1 MSADRLVVRLLP
13 AFVAAWAILG
23 TQNVRLGSVYVP
35 PISPWWVVAAVAFAT
50 LLAPRRNAL
59 PGAER
64 RSILVCFSL
73 AASLAMLL
81 LVRSAALNPALELV
95 IRFDDGREVRSS
107 SLQLGERR
115 ELRRLAGQRRNI
127 VFETGG
133 WLQIP
138 KTGEHRF
145 ELYCDDFCELMVGSR
160 HVQARGARSET
171 IQLSRGE
178 VPFSLRYRQKG
189 GPAALRLSWDRPGFF
204 ELLPIEY
211 FVRGRGVPPRDPTA
225 SHLALAALLAW
236 SGALAI
242 SFGHVVR
249 FARSRALPVATIALV
264 VAYGS
269 VIRFESFLA
278 RSGLARSDTRAAVL
292 HERLL
297 PLMPPYAVFNPENA
311 PADPYRAD
319 VRSYLDG
326 AETMTLSR
334 FYRPSFR
341 EPFYVALV
349 KAFVALSGA
358 EVGIL
363 IESLVFSIA
372 TLLLL
377 AVISSKLFGV
387 HWTAALLV
395 PVAIHEWL
403 VLESATGYRMSAYGF
418 FLVAF
423 VGWSCLSLQSRALA
437 SVGTGVLASLLC
449 LIRISALSVVIPVVA
464 LRLLQL
470 GRNERKFYAGVV
482 AGSLVVLV
490 GPFLLSN
497 TLAHGDPFYSISFHT
512 EFWLRAEG
520 LDRGQG
526 PVSWLRYFTG
536 FGRIPEIAKGTVAG
550 LTFLPLRTFSI
561 GLRQFPLIGAIT
573 VVCGVLGLAMAFR
586 SRPLL
591 PVAYLGHLVP
601 FAYVQNFPSGT
612 MPRFVMPA
620 FFFFVVAAPLGAERL
635 LSWVSRLRG
644 SRDRPPY
651 SSDGKRSGGEKGA
664 PGSQDVA
671 S

>member
-1 MSADRLVVRLLP
+1 MRLLP
-13 AFVAAWAILG
+13 AFVTAWAVLG
-23 TQNVRLGSVYVP
+23 TQNVRLGAVYVP
-35 PISPWWVVAAVAFAT
+35 AISPWWVVAAVAFAT
-50 LLAPRRNAL
+50 LLASPRKTP

-64 RSILVCFSL
+64 RSILVTITL
-73 AASLAMLL
+73 AALLAMLL
-81 LVRSAALNPALELV
+81 SFWTAALNPALELV
-95 IRFDDGREVRSS
+95 IRFDDGREVKTS

-127 VFETGG
+127 VLETSG

-138 KTGEHRF
+138 KPGEYRF
-145 ELYCDDFCELMVGSR
+145 ELYCDDFCELIIGSWR
-160 HVQARGARSET
+160 VQARGAGSET
-171 IQLSRGE
+171 IQLPRGE
-178 VPFSLRYRQKG
+178 LPFSLRYRQKE
-189 GPAALRLSWDRPGFF
+189 GPATLLLSWDRPGFV

-211 FVRGRGVPPRDPTA
+211 FVRSPNAPRRDPTT
-225 SHLALAALLAW
+225 SYLALAALLAW

-242 SFGHVVR
+242 AFGHVVR
-249 FARSRALPVATIALV
+249 FTRSRALPIATIALV
-264 VAYGS
+264 VVYGG
-269 VIRFESFLA
+269 ILRFESFLA
-278 RSGLARSDTRAAVL
+278 RSGLARSDARAAAV

-311 PADPYRAD
+311 PLDPYRAD

-326 AETMTLSR
+326 AETMTLPG
-334 FYRPSFR
+334 FYRSSFR

-349 KAFVALSGA
+349 KAFVALSGG

-377 AVISSKLFGV
+377 AAISSKLFGV
-387 HWTAALLV
+387 RWSAALLV

-423 VGWSCLSLQSRALA
+423 VGWTFLSGGSRALA
-437 SVGTGVLASLLC
+437 PAGTGVLAGLLC
-449 LIRISALSVVIPVVA
+449 LIRLSALSVVIPLVA
-464 LRLLQL
+464 LRFLQL
-470 GRNERKFYAGVV
+470 RRNERRFYAGVV
-482 AGSLVVLV
+482 TSIVLVLV

-526 PVSWLRYFTG
+526 PVSWVRYFTG
-536 FGRIPEIAKGTVAG
+536 FGRISEIAKGTVAG
-550 LTFLPLRTFSI
+550 LTFLPLRTFSN
-561 GLRQFPLIGAIT
+561 GLRHFPLMSAIT
-573 VVCGVLGLAMAFR
+573 VGCGVLGLAVAFR
-586 SRPLL
+586 SRPVL
-591 PVAYLGHLVP
+591 PVAYLGHLIP

-620 FFFFVVAAPLGAERL
+620 FFFLVLAAPLGAGSLLAWIRRL
-635 LSWVSRLRG
+635 LRI
-644 SRDRPPY
+644 RDRPP
-651 SSDGKRSGGEKGA
+651 SSPATKRACEEEHESR
-664 PGSQDVA
+664 SQGVA